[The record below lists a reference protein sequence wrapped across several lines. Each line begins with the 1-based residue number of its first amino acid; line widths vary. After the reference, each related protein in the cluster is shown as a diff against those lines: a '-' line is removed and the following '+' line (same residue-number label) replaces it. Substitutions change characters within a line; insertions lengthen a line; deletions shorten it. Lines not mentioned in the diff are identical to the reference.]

1 MESDS
6 VPTSI
11 HPSSNRLPNRDKV
24 MIRCLLGH
32 LIGHLIEHTMEY
44 DRVST
49 SIHESYNRMCNTIPT
64 RASRIYYR
72 VSIRV

>member
-11 HPSSNRLPNRDKV
+11 HPSSNRLSKRDKV

-32 LIGHLIEHTMEY
+32 LIGHLIEHTMEH
-44 DRVST
+44 DRISA
-49 SIHESYNRMCNTIPT
+49 SIHESSNRMYNTIPT

-72 VSIRV
+72 VSTRV

>member
-1 MESDS
+1 MESDRLS
-6 VPTSI
+6 TSI
-11 HPSSNRLPNRDKV
+11 HPSSNRVYNKLSSKDKV

-32 LIGHLIEHTMEY
+32 LIGHTMEY

-49 SIHESYNRMCNTIPT
+49 SIHASSNRVCNKISN

>member
-11 HPSSNRLPNRDKV
+11 HPSSNRLSNRDKV
-24 MIRCLLGH
+24 MIRCLL
-32 LIGHLIEHTMEY
+32 GHLIEHTMEY

-49 SIHESYNRMCNTIPT
+49 SIHASSNRVQNQISN

-72 VSIRV
+72 VSVRV